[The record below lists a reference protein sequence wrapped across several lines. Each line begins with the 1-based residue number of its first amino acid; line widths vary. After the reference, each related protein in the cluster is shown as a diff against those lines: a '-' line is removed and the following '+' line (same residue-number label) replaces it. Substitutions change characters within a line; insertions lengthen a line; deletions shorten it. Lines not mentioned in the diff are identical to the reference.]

1 MVNPLS
7 RVAMQNIIRDKS
19 PITSARVTN
28 KSNYSSNLDKLEK
41 EIILGVISGEREVE
55 EKNSRNSVISLDEA
69 ADKIKNNR

>member
-19 PITSARVTN
+19 PMISARITN
-28 KSNYSSNLDKLEK
+28 NRNSSDNLDKLEQ
-41 EIILGVISGEREVE
+41 ETILGVISGERQVE
-55 EKNSRNSVISLDEA
+55 EKQIRNSVISLDEA